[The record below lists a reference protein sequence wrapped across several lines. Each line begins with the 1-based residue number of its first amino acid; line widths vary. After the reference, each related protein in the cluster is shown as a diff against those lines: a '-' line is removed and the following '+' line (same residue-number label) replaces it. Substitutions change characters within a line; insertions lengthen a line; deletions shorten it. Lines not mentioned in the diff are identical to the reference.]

1 MERRAYLNQTL
12 HVCSAE
18 GKGPK
23 SAFLRRREPAQYIG
37 AEYKYVLSCVKCEQ
51 RIDAVLPGPIASGPF
66 LE

>member
-1 MERRAYLNQTL
+1 MFVYYE
-12 HVCSAE
+12 
-18 GKGPK
+18 
-23 SAFLRRREPAQYIG
+23 RREPGQYIG